1 MTQAAEP
8 TEPFVP
14 RWRQRDGQWYVVVLE
29 EDAVPGAEVEVV
41 KHDGTVQLVTI
52 ASTGEAERDWD
63 ANLVCYCV
71 PAPRLASPGQ
81 HGLMRHLAGRL
92 SDVDPEQAEALTE
105 AADNQLLD
113 MGSAS
118 KAITAAKVALGEAD
132 PS

>member
-1 MTQAAEP
+1 MTTAETP
-8 TEPFVP
+8 TEPFEP

-63 ANLVCYCV
+63 ANLVCFCT

-92 SDVDPEQAEALTE
+92 AKVDPEQAAALTE

-118 KAITAAKVALGEAD
+118 ELITAAKAALGDEVA
-132 PS
+132 P